1 MGKVI
6 ISGEG
11 GQGVR
16 VISHSLAILLSNLG
30 YEVSLL
36 YDYDS
41 SVRGAMSVAYL
52 TFDKE
57 PITNPVVEDAD
68 ILLKL
73 SNNVEGLHA
82 EKTVCQTGLC
92 TDEEIPFG
100 KLGIEQFGR
109 EIFGNMIALG
119 RLMALVDVEVSEEE
133 LAKVLPLKYRE
144 EKVVLDK
151 YVIVEPSHTRTVY
164 NWLQYFSPEAL
175 EREFVECGFMVD
187 DLYSDVAGSP
197 FDPKTTEIAVVAKK
211 S

>member
-16 VISHSLAILLSNLG
+16 VISHSLATLLANLG

-41 SVRGAMSVAYL
+41 AVRGAMSVAYL
-52 TFDKE
+52 TWDKE
-57 PITNPVVEDAD
+57 PIDNPVIQDAD

-73 SNNVEGLHA
+73 SAKAEGLHA
-82 EKTVCQTGLC
+82 RKTVCQTGLC

-100 KLGIEQFGR
+100 KLGIDQFGK

-119 RLMALVDVEVSEEE
+119 RLMALVDVEVSAEE
-133 LAKVLPLKYRE
+133 LSAVMPLKYRE
-144 EKVVLDK
+144 ENLSAVLFGYHLKEED
-151 YVIVEPSHTRTVY
+151 
-164 NWLQYFSPEAL
+164 L
-175 EREFVECGFMVD
+175 ERGLNSRKKREFDF
-187 DLYSDVAGSP
+187 SSKQP
-197 FDPKTTEIAVVAKK
+197 
-211 S
+211 

>member
-1 MGKVI
+1 MRKVI

-16 VISHSLAILLSNLG
+16 VLSHTLAVLLANLG

-41 SVRGAMSVAYL
+41 AVRGAMSLAYL
-52 TFDKE
+52 VFDKE
-57 PITNPVVEDAD
+57 PIDNPVVQKAD

-73 SNNVEGLHA
+73 SDKAEGLRA
-82 EKTVCQTGLC
+82 EKTVCETNLC

-100 KLGIEQFGR
+100 KLGIEKFGR

-119 RLMALVDVEVSEEE
+119 RLIALVGIEIPEDE

-144 EKVVLDK
+144 ENVNAVHFGYHLKEED
-151 YVIVEPSHTRTVY
+151 
-164 NWLQYFSPEAL
+164 L
-175 EREFVECGFMVD
+175 ERGLKSRKKREFDFSSEQPGAIE
-187 DLYSDVAGSP
+187 LEA
-197 FDPKTTEIAVVAKK
+197 
-211 S
+211 

>member
-16 VISHSLAILLSNLG
+16 VISHSLATLLANLG

-57 PITNPVVEDAD
+57 PIANPVVEEAD

-73 SNNVEGLHA
+73 SNKAEGLHA
-82 EKTVCQTGLC
+82 VKTVCQTGLC
-92 TDEEIPFG
+92 TDEEIPFS

-109 EIFGNMIALG
+109 EVFGNMIALG

-133 LAKVLPLKYRE
+133 LANVLPLKYRE
-144 EKVVLDK
+144 ENLSAVLFGHHLKEED
-151 YVIVEPSHTRTVY
+151 
-164 NWLQYFSPEAL
+164 L
-175 EREFVECGFMVD
+175 ERGLNSRKRRD
-187 DLYSDVAGSP
+187 
-197 FDPKTTEIAVVAKK
+197 FDFSSKQPGEIELEAESQA
-211 S
+211 

>member
-16 VISHSLAILLSNLG
+16 VISHSLATLLVNLG

-52 TFDKE
+52 TFNKE
-57 PITNPVVEDAD
+57 PIANPVVEDAD

-73 SNNVEGLHA
+73 SN
-82 EKTVCQTGLC
+82 KTVCQTGLC

-144 EKVVLDK
+144 ENLSAVQFCYHLKEED
-151 YVIVEPSHTRTVY
+151 
-164 NWLQYFSPEAL
+164 L
-175 EREFVECGFMVD
+175 ERVLNSRKKREFDFSSKEPGGLELKAD
-187 DLYSDVAGSP
+187 NHA
-197 FDPKTTEIAVVAKK
+197 
-211 S
+211 

>member
-1 MGKVI
+1 MKKVI

-16 VISHSLAILLSNLG
+16 VISHSLATLLANLG

-41 SVRGAMSVAYL
+41 AVRGAMSVAYL

-57 PITNPVVEDAD
+57 PIANPVVEDAD

-73 SNNVEGLHA
+73 SDKAQGLHA
-82 EKTVCQTGLC
+82 RKTVCQTGLC
-92 TDEEIPFG
+92 TDEEIPFS

-119 RLMALVDVEVSEEE
+119 HLMSLVGVDVSDEE
-133 LAKVLPLKYRE
+133 LAAVLPLKYRE
-144 EKVVLDK
+144 ENLSAVHFGHHLREED
-151 YVIVEPSHTRTVY
+151 
-164 NWLQYFSPEAL
+164 L
-175 EREFVECGFMVD
+175 ERGLHSRKKRD
-187 DLYSDVAGSP
+187 
-197 FDPKTTEIAVVAKK
+197 FDFSSKRPGEIEMEP
-211 S
+211 

>member
-16 VISHSLAILLSNLG
+16 VLSHTLATLLANLG

-41 SVRGAMSVAYL
+41 AVRGAMSVAYL
-52 TFDKE
+52 VFDKE
-57 PITNPVVEDAD
+57 PIANPVVQEAD

-73 SNNVEGLHA
+73 SDKADGLRA
-82 EKTVCQTGLC
+82 EKTVCETGLC

-100 KLGIEQFGR
+100 KLGVEKFGQ

-119 RLMALVDVEVSEEE
+119 RLMALVGVELAEEE

-144 EKVVLDK
+144 ENINAVHFGYYLKEEDLERGPKSRKRREFD
-151 YVIVEPSHTRTVY
+151 
-164 NWLQYFSPEAL
+164 FSSEQPGTIDPEA
-175 EREFVECGFMVD
+175 E
-187 DLYSDVAGSP
+187 S
-197 FDPKTTEIAVVAKK
+197 
-211 S
+211 

>member
-16 VISHSLAILLSNLG
+16 LISHTLATLLANLG

-41 SVRGAMSVAYL
+41 AVRGDMSVACL
-52 TFDKE
+52 IFDKE
-57 PITNPVVEDAD
+57 PIANPVIQEAD

-73 SNNVEGLHA
+73 SDKAEGLRA

-100 KLGIEQFGR
+100 KLGIEKFGR

-119 RLMALVDVEVSEEE
+119 RLMSLAGVEVPEEE

-144 EKVVLDK
+144 ENLSAVLFGHHLKEEDLERGRDSRK
-151 YVIVEPSHTRTVY
+151 RHEFD
-164 NWLQYFSPEAL
+164 FSSKQPGEIEPEA
-175 EREFVECGFMVD
+175 E
-187 DLYSDVAGSP
+187 SQA
-197 FDPKTTEIAVVAKK
+197 
-211 S
+211 

>member
-16 VISHSLAILLSNLG
+16 VISHTLATLLSNLG

-41 SVRGAMSVAYL
+41 AVRGAMSVAYL
-52 TFDKE
+52 IFGKE
-57 PITNPVVEDAD
+57 PIANPVVHEAD

-73 SNNVEGLHA
+73 SDKAEGLRA

-92 TDEEIPFG
+92 TDEEIPFS
-100 KLGIEQFGR
+100 KLGVEKFGQ

-119 RLMALVDVEVSEEE
+119 RLMALVDVEVSDEE

-144 EKVVLDK
+144 ENIGAVHFGYYLKEEDLGRGAKSRKKHEFD
-151 YVIVEPSHTRTVY
+151 
-164 NWLQYFSPEAL
+164 FSSEQPEAMG
-175 EREFVECGFMVD
+175 VEGE
-187 DLYSDVAGSP
+187 SSQGRPGRIAPASGS
-197 FDPKTTEIAVVAKK
+197 EGI
-211 S
+211 

>member
-16 VISHSLAILLSNLG
+16 VISHTLAILLFNLG

-41 SVRGAMSVAYL
+41 AVRGAMSVAYL
-52 TFDKE
+52 VFDKK
-57 PITNPVVEDAD
+57 PISNPVVQEAD

-73 SNNVEGLHA
+73 SDKADGLRA

-100 KLGIEQFGR
+100 KIGIEKFGK
-109 EIFGNMIALG
+109 EVFGNMVALG
-119 RLMALVDVEVSEEE
+119 RLMSLVGIEISDEE

-144 EKVVLDK
+144 ENINAVHFGYSLKEEDLGRGTKSRKRYEFD
-151 YVIVEPSHTRTVY
+151 
-164 NWLQYFSPEAL
+164 FSSEQPGAIEL
-175 EREFVECGFMVD
+175 
-187 DLYSDVAGSP
+187 SD
-197 FDPKTTEIAVVAKK
+197 EH
-211 S
+211 

>member
-16 VISHSLAILLSNLG
+16 VISHTMATLLANLG
-30 YEVSLL
+30 YQVSLL

-41 SVRGAMSVAYL
+41 AVRGAMSVAYL
-52 TFDKE
+52 VFDRE
-57 PITNPVVEDAD
+57 PIANPVIQEAD

-73 SNNVEGLHA
+73 SDKAEGLGA

-100 KLGIEQFGR
+100 KLGIEKFGR

-119 RLMALVDVEVSEEE
+119 RLMALVGVEVAEEE
-133 LAKVLPLKYRE
+133 LAKVLPLKYKE
-144 EKVVLDK
+144 ENLSAVHFGYHLKEED
-151 YVIVEPSHTRTVY
+151 
-164 NWLQYFSPEAL
+164 L
-175 EREFVECGFMVD
+175 ERGLKSRKRREFDFSSEQPGVA
-187 DLYSDVAGSP
+187 DLESDSQ
-197 FDPKTTEIAVVAKK
+197 